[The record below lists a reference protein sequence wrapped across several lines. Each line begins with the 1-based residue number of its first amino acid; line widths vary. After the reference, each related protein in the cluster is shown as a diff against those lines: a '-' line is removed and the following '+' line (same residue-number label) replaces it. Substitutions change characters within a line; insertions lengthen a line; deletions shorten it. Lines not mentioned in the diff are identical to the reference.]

1 MGISYCIFVVAFLY
15 TGAMAYANLSPN
27 FYASSCP
34 DLLSTVQDVVC
45 DAVSKETR
53 AAASLLRL
61 HFHDC
66 FVQGCDASVL
76 LDDTSTFTGEK
87 TSVRNAG
94 SLRRFDIIDEIKKQV
109 ECICPGVVSCADILA
124 LAARDSVVALGGPT
138 WTVPLGRRDSKTAS
152 LRLANSDIAPGSFNL
167 GQLISNFAKQG
178 LNLKDLVVLS
188 GAHTIGLA
196 RCVTFRGRIYNDTN
210 INPSFARALQV
221 KCPRVGNNNTLQQ
234 LDLVT
239 PDIFDN
245 SYYKNLQTLKGLLHS
260 DQALLNGDSAD
271 SLSETYAADTETF
284 FADFA
289 QSMIKMG
296 NIKVLTGSQG
306 EVRTNCRKVN

>member
-1 MGISYCIFVVAFLY
+1 M
-15 TGAMAYANLSPN
+15 
-27 FYASSCP
+27 
-34 DLLSTVQDVVC
+34 
-45 DAVSKETR
+45 
-53 AAASLLRL
+53 
-61 HFHDC
+61 
-66 FVQGCDASVL
+66 
-76 LDDTSTFTGEK
+76 
-87 TSVRNAG
+87 
-94 SLRRFDIIDEIKKQV
+94 IK
-109 ECICPGVVSCADILA
+109 
-124 LAARDSVVALGGPT
+124 LGGPT

-210 INPSFARALQV
+210 INPSFARALQR

-245 SYYKNLQTLKGLLHS
+245 SYYKNLQCLKGLLHS
-260 DQALLNGDSAD
+260 DQALLNGGSAD
-271 SLSETYAADTETF
+271 SLSKTYAADTKTF